1 MGQPTD
7 PKSYR
12 NCLKFCTLATWV
24 NTWGCFFHFLK
35 NFIFGAHGT
44 RWAQKV
50 PKTLGQPRD
59 LKRNRIFLYA
69 CFLSENL
76 GDFFHF
82 HYLKIFILGAHG
94 TCLAQKGPFIFTY
107 SMYHKSKARFPG
119 HRVWGSRVKTPPCG
133 IYYFRTWNLVNL
145 INTSRKIDWTWSRDV
160 KMTSW
165 RKMTSHHE
173 KWPLSRQNELFL

>member
-1 MGQPTD
+1 MNTWGCFFHYLKIPMGQPTD

-12 NCLKFCTLATWV
+12 NCLKFCTLAPWV

-94 TCLAQKGPFIFTY
+94 TCLAQKGLLYSPIQCTTKVKPGFLVIVFGVHELKRPPVVYTIF
-107 SMYHKSKARFPG
+107 
-119 HRVWGSRVKTPPCG
+119 
-133 IYYFRTWNLVNL
+133 
-145 INTSRKIDWTWSRDV
+145 
-160 KMTSW
+160 
-165 RKMTSHHE
+165 
-173 KWPLSRQNELFL
+173 ELET